1 MLTKFKVKNFKS
13 IHSLELE
20 LGRVNVFIGENGS
33 GKSNVLEAV
42 ALASA
47 ALQNKLDHEFLAP
60 RGIRITAPELMRSG
74 FEKSQQVE
82 AIRLRLSIE
91 EGNEIPLLLKN
102 ENERFSP
109 WTLAVNAN
117 PNDESFIRSLGRFA
131 GNPAGLD
138 IGRYLPD
145 FLKHCAKALGNFV
158 IFAPENTT
166 LRTLEKESQIVPLG
180 KNGEGFFALLQFFA
194 TEPNQPTIR
203 ELNERLQIF
212 GWFDNF
218 VLPERLWPGESFLKI
233 KDKYLDANIEFI
245 DQRSANE
252 GFLFILFY
260 LALFISKDTPKF
272 FAIDNIETALNPK
285 MCTKLM
291 TTVAE
296 LAKVHDKQVMI
307 TTHSPAVLDGINLNG
322 DDQRLFL
329 VYRNAHG
336 HTVAK
341 RVQKPEPLPG
351 QTPAKLSELFMRG
364 HLGGIPKNFTL

>member
-1 MLTKFKVKNFKS
+1 MLTNFKVENFKS
-13 IHSLELE
+13 IHSLELD

-33 GKSNVLEAV
+33 GKSNVLETV
-42 ALASA
+42 AIASA
-47 ALQNKLDHEFLAP
+47 ALQNRLDHEFLAP
-60 RGIRITAPELMRSG
+60 RGIRVTAPELMRSG
-74 FEKSQQVE
+74 FDKENQKKHIKIQLCFDDE
-82 AIRLRLSIE
+82 IE
-91 EGNEIPLLLKN
+91 VPLLLQN
-102 ENERFSP
+102 QNDRFSP
-109 WTLAVNAN
+109 WTMAVNSLSEELAKSVRQFARSNAN
-117 PNDESFIRSLGRFA
+117 AIQLNH
-131 GNPAGLD
+131 
-138 IGRYLPD
+138 YLPD
-145 FLKHCAKALGNFV
+145 FLQHCSKSIGSFI
-158 IFAPENTT
+158 IFGPENTT
-166 LRTLEKESQIVPLG
+166 LRTLERESQIVPLG
-180 KNGEGFFALLQFFA
+180 KNGEGLFALLQYFA
-194 TEPNQPTIR
+194 TEPNQPAIR

-218 VLPERLWPGESFLKI
+218 ALPERLWPGESFMKI

-260 LALFISKDTPKF
+260 LALFISKDTPIF

-296 LAKVHDKQVMI
+296 LAKAHDKQVMI
-307 TTHSPAVLDGINLNG
+307 TTHSPAVLDGINLHD

-336 HTVAK
+336 HTVTK
-341 RVQKPEPLPG
+341 RIQKPEPLPG

-364 HLGGIPKNFTL
+364 HLGGIPKNFSL